1 MACLCVPIDR
11 RKGEFQADN
20 SSSGTAVQLGGT
32 WLPTTCIARQRVAV
46 IIPFRDR
53 GRHLTTLLPVLHS
66 LMQAQQLHYTV
77 YVVEQ
82 VRSRLVVVVVVVV
95 LLVVVT
101 ASVLWN
107 MLWMQQLHYAV
118 YVIKG
123 YIVG

>member
-1 MACLCVPIDR
+1 
-11 RKGEFQADN
+11 
-20 SSSGTAVQLGGT
+20 
-32 WLPTTCIARQRVAV
+32 
-46 IIPFRDR
+46 
-53 GRHLTTLLPVLHS
+53 
-66 LMQAQQLHYTV
+66 MQAQQLHYTV